1 MPMQPIE
8 HKLLICDDVYT
19 TGTSFKDYCEE
30 HKHDDVYKW
39 VLFARCMAKDLKY
52 GVRAFYHASNMI
64 NDVMKWLIGG
74 SSITLAIVY
83 TIGHMLIAIACVM
96 IITGAS
102 IELATLDAIVE
113 PLINGV
119 WFYVLHETWKK
130 FQK

>member
-1 MPMQPIE
+1 MMELE
-8 HKLLICDDVYT
+8 HCLQCQQK
-19 TGTSFKDYCEE
+19 
-30 HKHDDVYKW
+30 
-39 VLFARCMAKDLKY
+39 
-52 GVRAFYHASNMI
+52 MI
-64 NDVMKWLIGG
+64 NDTIKWIIGG

-102 IELATLDAIVE
+102 IELATIDAIVE

-119 WFYVLHETWKK
+119 WFYVLHETWKR

>member
-1 MPMQPIE
+1 MASD
-8 HKLLICDDVYT
+8 LV
-19 TGTSFKDYCEE
+19 
-30 HKHDDVYKW
+30 KW
-39 VLFARCMAKDLKY
+39 IL
-52 GVRAFYHASNMI
+52 
-64 NDVMKWLIGG
+64 GG
-74 SSITLAIVY
+74 SSVTLAIVY

-102 IELATLDAIVE
+102 LELATIDAIVE